1 MVAAAAIVTIHL
13 PNEREM
19 DPGIVVVAVAV
30 ENNGAVNS
38 LNIAVQER
46 RHRLRLRRQVFVL
59 VVGCSVLAAVLIA
72 LGKGVA
78 FGGRVC
84 FLAGGVD
91 LHEGSSVVAC
101 NGDHPHSQLFGIR
114 QFLGRALLFG
124 RSFPSL
130 PFRRVVVCIA
140 VGFRRLVVLHE
151 NGFLLDLRLAL
162 LLLRRGLDLRGRELE
177 RGGRMA
183 GWGIGGFRRR
193 NGRGGLEIGGGERFW
208 DRGWR

>member
-19 DPGIVVVAVAV
+19 DPGIVVVAAAV
-30 ENNGAVNS
+30 VNNGVVNS

-46 RHRLRLRRQVFVL
+46 RHRLRLRRQIFVL
-59 VVGCSVLAAVLIA
+59 VVVGFALFAAVLI
-72 LGKGVA
+72 KGVA
-78 FGGRVC
+78 FGGRVR

-124 RSFPSL
+124 RSLPSL
-130 PFRRVVVCIA
+130 PFRRVVVCIV

-151 NGFLLDLRLAL
+151 DGFLLDLRLAL
-162 LLLRRGLDLRGRELE
+162 LLLRRRLDLRGRELE
-177 RGGRMA
+177 RGGRA
-183 GWGIGGFRRR
+183 VG
-193 NGRGGLEIGGGERFW
+193 
-208 DRGWR
+208 